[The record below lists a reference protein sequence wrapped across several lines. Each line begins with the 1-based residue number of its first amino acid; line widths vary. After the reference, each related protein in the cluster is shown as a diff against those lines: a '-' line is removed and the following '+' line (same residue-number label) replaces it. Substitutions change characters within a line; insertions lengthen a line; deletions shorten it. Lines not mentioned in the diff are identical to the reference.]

1 MGDALGRVPISSK
14 ICLLA
19 GRKKK
24 LGDGDEI
31 CISMEKTEK
40 VYIEF
45 SKNISFGNCFWE
57 ICFGFGKNKAEIPK
71 NKDYFPKSSKRLCFW
86 EIFGK
91 LLGKEVSNAKEKL
104 QRTM

>member
-1 MGDALGRVPISSK
+1 MRSFFFCIESENLENKPFFEMGDALGRVPISSK

-40 VYIEF
+40 VY
-45 SKNISFGNCFWE
+45 
-57 ICFGFGKNKAEIPK
+57 
-71 NKDYFPKSSKRLCFW
+71 
-86 EIFGK
+86 
-91 LLGKEVSNAKEKL
+91 
-104 QRTM
+104 T